1 MTRTLLTALLLIFT
15 ACSGTPTYNPTVF
28 PYEIDDER
36 LAQDDIK
43 SVVITH
49 INLGGASRRYLQE
62 HQARIDSMVADYLE
76 ENGFRVLPSRA
87 FEQKWRT
94 ATRIYGDVWDPT
106 SGSMNQK
113 AFIQSMVS
121 VRDELMKSEKP
132 DAIIFTDLLEQEVPF
147 SGGLQH
153 IARWHGV
160 ARKPTLQ
167 GPGDGVST
175 DFDWSRPAKAAS
187 LWVNIYDMELQRVF
201 SSIGGL
207 DMVEAIDTRSS
218 SGRFVRRRS
227 VLESERYLREG
238 IELAFH
244 PFIPMKKYPGKSPE

>member
-1 MTRTLLTALLLIFT
+1 MRSDWPRTTSSPSSSRTSISGGLPAGTCRNTRPASTAW
-15 ACSGTPTYNPTVF
+15 
-28 PYEIDDER
+28 
-36 LAQDDIK
+36 
-43 SVVITH
+43 
-49 INLGGASRRYLQE
+49 
-62 HQARIDSMVADYLE
+62 
-76 ENGFRVLPSRA
+76 
-87 FEQKWRT
+87 WRT
-94 ATRIYGDVWDPT
+94 TWKKT
-106 SGSMNQK
+106 
-113 AFIQSMVS
+113 
-121 VRDELMKSEKP
+121 EKP

-244 PFIPMKKYPGKSPE
+244 PFIPMKKYPGKPPE